1 MKKIENKAFTLIE
14 TMVALVIGMI
24 AIGAMYFSYQYFN
37 NAHQSI
43 TDRANISE
51 LGRNSLSMIAKDL
64 KNAGYKNINYSRSA
78 WDKKIEVK
86 NNYNSQGADYLRI
99 WYNSNQSTRLQAEY
113 YIVKT
118 GDQTNL
124 VKKLIEN
131 PQFENRQ
138 VYCERSDTQK
148 NCKPLVIVENV
159 TDFQVVLKDI
169 NGGEL
174 TTVGLSSAD
183 AIANQDKV
191 HTAEIYITVRSAN
204 ELYKSNKITKILNH
218 NFSLQKNDQ
227 YHRETF
233 FLSVYLRNLIKI

>member
-99 WYNSNQSTRLQAEY
+99 WYNSDQSTRMQAEY

-169 NGGEL
+169 NGAEL

-191 HTAEIYITVRSAN
+191 HTAEIYVTVRSAN
-204 ELYKSNKITKILNH
+204 ELYKANKITKILNH

>member
-78 WDKKIEVK
+78 WDRKIEVK

-118 GDQTNL
+118 GNQTNL

-191 HTAEIYITVRSAN
+191 HTAEIYVTVRSAN
-204 ELYKSNKITKILNH
+204 ELYKANKITKILNH

>member
-86 NNYNSQGADYLRI
+86 NNYNGQGADYLRI
-99 WYNSNQSTRLQAEY
+99 WYNSDQNTRIQAEY

-191 HTAEIYITVRSAN
+191 HTAEIYVTVRSAN
-204 ELYKSNKITKILNH
+204 ELYKANKITKILNH

>member
-99 WYNSNQSTRLQAEY
+99 WHNSDQSTRMQAEY

-191 HTAEIYITVRSAN
+191 HTAEIYVTVRSAN
-204 ELYKSNKITKILNH
+204 ELYKANKITKILNH

>member
-1 MKKIENKAFTLIE
+1 MKKIKNKAFTLIE

-99 WYNSNQSTRLQAEY
+99 WYNSDQSTRMQAEY

-169 NGGEL
+169 NGAEL

-191 HTAEIYITVRSAN
+191 HTAEIYVTVRSAN
-204 ELYKSNKITKILNH
+204 ELYKANKITKILNH

>member
-1 MKKIENKAFTLIE
+1 MKKIKNKAFTLIE

-43 TDRANISE
+43 TDRAKISE
-51 LGRNSLSMIAKDL
+51 LGRNTLSMIAKDL

-99 WYNSNQSTRLQAEY
+99 WYNSDQSTRMQAEY

-174 TTVGLSSAD
+174 TAVGLSSAD

-191 HTAEIYITVRSAN
+191 HTAEIYVTVRSAN
-204 ELYKSNKITKILNH
+204 ELYKANKITKILNH

>member
-1 MKKIENKAFTLIE
+1 MKKIKNKAFTLIE

-43 TDRANISE
+43 ADRANISE

-99 WYNSNQSTRLQAEY
+99 WYNSDQSTRLQAEY

-191 HTAEIYITVRSAN
+191 HTAEIYVTVRSAN
-204 ELYKSNKITKILNH
+204 ELYKANKITKILNH

>member
-1 MKKIENKAFTLIE
+1 MKKIGNKAFTLIE

-43 TDRANISE
+43 TDRAKISE
-51 LGRNSLSMIAKDL
+51 LGRNTLSLIAKDL

-78 WDKKIEVK
+78 WDRKIEVK

-118 GDQTNL
+118 GNQTNL

-131 PQFENRQ
+131 PQFENMQ
-138 VYCERSDTQK
+138 VYCERFDNQK

-169 NGGEL
+169 NGEEL

-191 HTAEIYITVRSAN
+191 HTAEIYVTVRSAN
-204 ELYKSNKITKILNH
+204 ELYKANKITKILNH

>member
-78 WDKKIEVK
+78 WDRKIEVK
-86 NNYNSQGADYLRI
+86 NNYNGQGADYLRI
-99 WYNSNQSTRLQAEY
+99 WYNSDQNTRIQAEY

-118 GDQTNL
+118 GDKTNL

-191 HTAEIYITVRSAN
+191 HTAEIYVTVRSAN
-204 ELYKSNKITKILNH
+204 ELYKANKITKILNH

>member
-43 TDRANISE
+43 TDRAKISE
-51 LGRNSLSMIAKDL
+51 LGRNTLSLIAKDL

-99 WYNSNQSTRLQAEY
+99 WYNSDQSTRMQAEY

-159 TDFQVVLKDI
+159 TDFQVVLKEI
-169 NGGEL
+169 NAGEL
-174 TTVGLSSAD
+174 TTVALSSAD

-191 HTAEIYITVRSAN
+191 HTAEIYVTVRSAN
-204 ELYKSNKITKILNH
+204 ELYKANKITKILNH

>member
-64 KNAGYKNINYSRSA
+64 KNAGYKNINYSRST

-86 NNYNSQGADYLRI
+86 NNYNGQGADYLRI
-99 WYNSNQSTRLQAEY
+99 WYNSDQSTRMQAEY

-191 HTAEIYITVRSAN
+191 HTAEIYVTVRSAN
-204 ELYKSNKITKILNH
+204 ELYKANKTTKILNH

>member
-1 MKKIENKAFTLIE
+1 MKKIKNKAFTLIE

-99 WYNSNQSTRLQAEY
+99 WYNSDQSTRMQAEY

-204 ELYKSNKITKILNH
+204 ELYKANKITKILNH

>member
-99 WYNSNQSTRLQAEY
+99 WYNSDQSTRMQAEY

-191 HTAEIYITVRSAN
+191 HTAEIYITVRSTN

>member
-43 TDRANISE
+43 TDRAKISE

-99 WYNSNQSTRLQAEY
+99 WYNSDQSTRMQAEY

-174 TTVGLSSAD
+174 TAVGLSSAD

-191 HTAEIYITVRSAN
+191 HTAEIYVTVRSAN
-204 ELYKSNKITKILNH
+204 ELYKANKITKMLNH

>member
-43 TDRANISE
+43 TDRAKISE

-99 WYNSNQSTRLQAEY
+99 WYNSDQSTRMQAEY

-191 HTAEIYITVRSAN
+191 HTAEIYVTVRSAN
-204 ELYKSNKITKILNH
+204 ELYKANKITKILNH

>member
-1 MKKIENKAFTLIE
+1 MKKIKNKAFTLIE

-43 TDRANISE
+43 TDRAKISE
-51 LGRNSLSMIAKDL
+51 LGRNTLSMIAKDL

-86 NNYNSQGADYLRI
+86 NNYNGQGADYLRI
-99 WYNSNQSTRLQAEY
+99 WYNSDQNTRIQAEY

-118 GDQTNL
+118 GDKTNL

-148 NCKPLVIVENV
+148 NCEPLVIVENV

-191 HTAEIYITVRSAN
+191 HTAEIYVTVRSAN
-204 ELYKSNKITKILNH
+204 ELYKANKITKILNH

>member
-43 TDRANISE
+43 TDRAKISE

-78 WDKKIEVK
+78 WDRKIEVK
-86 NNYNSQGADYLRI
+86 NNYNGQGADYLRI
-99 WYNSNQSTRLQAEY
+99 WYNSDQNTRIQAEY

-191 HTAEIYITVRSAN
+191 HTAEIYVTVRSAN
-204 ELYKSNKITKILNH
+204 ELYKANKITKILNH

>member
-1 MKKIENKAFTLIE
+1 MKKIKNKAFTLIE

-99 WYNSNQSTRLQAEY
+99 WYNSDQSTRMQAEY

-148 NCKPLVIVENV
+148 NCEPLVIVENV

-174 TTVGLSSAD
+174 TAVGLSSAD

-191 HTAEIYITVRSAN
+191 HTAEIYVTVRSAN
-204 ELYKSNKITKILNH
+204 ELYKANKITKILNH

>member
-1 MKKIENKAFTLIE
+1 
-14 TMVALVIGMI
+14 
-24 AIGAMYFSYQYFN
+24 
-37 NAHQSI
+37 
-43 TDRANISE
+43 
-51 LGRNSLSMIAKDL
+51 MIAKDL

-86 NNYNSQGADYLRI
+86 NNYNGQGADYLRI
-99 WYNSNQSTRLQAEY
+99 WYNSDQNTRIQVEY

-118 GDQTNL
+118 GNQTNL
-124 VKKLIEN
+124 VKQLIEN
-131 PQFENRQ
+131 PESSDPKKY
-138 VYCERSDTQK
+138 YCERYSSQK

-191 HTAEIYITVRSAN
+191 HTAEIYVTVRSAN
-204 ELYKSNKITKILNH
+204 ELYKANKITKILNH

>member
-1 MKKIENKAFTLIE
+1 MKKIKNKAFTLIE

-43 TDRANISE
+43 TDRAKISE
-51 LGRNSLSMIAKDL
+51 LGRNTLSMIAKDL

-99 WYNSNQSTRLQAEY
+99 WYNSDQSTRMQAEY

-191 HTAEIYITVRSAN
+191 HTAEIYVTVRSAN
-204 ELYKSNKITKILNH
+204 ELYKANKITKILNH

>member
-99 WYNSNQSTRLQAEY
+99 WYNSDQNTRMQAEY

-118 GDQTNL
+118 GDKTNL

-191 HTAEIYITVRSAN
+191 HTAEIYVTVRSAN
-204 ELYKSNKITKILNH
+204 ELYKANKITKILNH

>member
-1 MKKIENKAFTLIE
+1 MKKIKNKAFTLIE

-24 AIGAMYFSYQYFN
+24 VIGAMYFSYQYFN

-99 WYNSNQSTRLQAEY
+99 WYNSDQSTRMQAEY

-183 AIANQDKV
+183 AKANQDKV
-191 HTAEIYITVRSAN
+191 HTAEIYVTVRSAN
-204 ELYKSNKITKILNH
+204 ELYKANKITKILNH

>member
-1 MKKIENKAFTLIE
+1 M
-14 TMVALVIGMI
+14 M
-24 AIGAMYFSYQYFN
+24 
-37 NAHQSI
+37 
-43 TDRANISE
+43 
-51 LGRNSLSMIAKDL
+51 
-64 KNAGYKNINYSRSA
+64 
-78 WDKKIEVK
+78 
-86 NNYNSQGADYLRI
+86 
-99 WYNSNQSTRLQAEY
+99 QAEY

-138 VYCERSDTQK
+138 VYCERSDNQK

-169 NGGEL
+169 NGAEL

-191 HTAEIYITVRSAN
+191 HTAEIYVTVRSAN

>member
-43 TDRANISE
+43 TDRAKISE

-99 WYNSNQSTRLQAEY
+99 WYNSDQSTRMQAEY

>member
-78 WDKKIEVK
+78 WDRKIEVK
-86 NNYNSQGADYLRI
+86 NNYNGQGADYLRI
-99 WYNSNQSTRLQAEY
+99 WYNSDQNTRIQAEY

-118 GDQTNL
+118 GDKTNL

-174 TTVGLSSAD
+174 TAVGLSSAD

-191 HTAEIYITVRSAN
+191 HTAEIYVTVRSAN
-204 ELYKSNKITKILNH
+204 ELYKANKITKILNH

>member
-43 TDRANISE
+43 TDRAKISE

-99 WYNSNQSTRLQAEY
+99 WYNSDQSTRMQAEY

-174 TTVGLSSAD
+174 ITVGLSSAD

-191 HTAEIYITVRSAN
+191 HTAEIYVTVRSAN
-204 ELYKSNKITKILNH
+204 ELYKANKITKILNH

>member
-43 TDRANISE
+43 TDRAKISE

-64 KNAGYKNINYSRSA
+64 KNAGYKNINYSRST
-78 WDKKIEVK
+78 WNKKIEVK
-86 NNYNSQGADYLRI
+86 NNYNGQGADYLRI
-99 WYNSNQSTRLQAEY
+99 WYNSDQSTRLQAEY
-113 YIVKT
+113 YTVKT

-174 TTVGLSSAD
+174 TAVGLSSAD

-191 HTAEIYITVRSAN
+191 HTAEIYVTVRSAN
-204 ELYKSNKITKILNH
+204 ELYKTNKITKMLNH

>member
-118 GDQTNL
+118 GNQTNL

-138 VYCERSDTQK
+138 VYCERFDNQK

>member
-43 TDRANISE
+43 TDRAKISE

-174 TTVGLSSAD
+174 TAVGLSSAD
-183 AIANQDKV
+183 AIANQNKV
-191 HTAEIYITVRSAN
+191 HTAEIYVTVRSAN
-204 ELYKSNKITKILNH
+204 ELYKANKITKILNH

-233 FLSVYLRNLIKI
+233 FLSVFLRNLTKI

>member
-1 MKKIENKAFTLIE
+1 MKKIKNKAFTLIE

-43 TDRANISE
+43 TDRAIISE
-51 LGRNSLSMIAKDL
+51 LGRNTLSMIAKDL

-78 WDKKIEVK
+78 WDEKIEVK
-86 NNYNSQGADYLRI
+86 NNYNGQGADYLRI
-99 WYNSNQSTRLQAEY
+99 WYNSDQSTRMQAEY

-118 GDQTNL
+118 GDKTNL

-148 NCKPLVIVENV
+148 NCEPLVIVENV

-174 TTVGLSSAD
+174 TAVGLSSAD

-191 HTAEIYITVRSAN
+191 HTAEIYVTVRSAN
-204 ELYKSNKITKILNH
+204 ELYKANKITKILNH